1 MKAMLN
7 QLLPLLLAAALAA
20 SAAPPLKMA
29 TLAPRGTSPH
39 QVLLEMRAKWQKAPD
54 GGVGL
59 TIYADGTMGGDAA
72 VVSRMQVNQLQAAVL
87 TVVGLAEIDN
97 SVTALQYMPMMFRSL
112 DEVDYVLQKLQP
124 ELERRLLAKGYV
136 VLFWGD
142 LGWVRIFSKAP
153 VAHPA
158 DLKKLKVFTWSGD
171 VKQVE
176 IMKTLGFQPVPL
188 ETADIPSS
196 LQTGLIAAVPV
207 PPMYALASQMAT
219 SARYMLE
226 LNYVPLV
233 GGAVITR
240 KAWDAIP
247 PATRQALLQAA
258 KEAGD
263 QMKAKNRAESD
274 QAVEAMKKRG
284 LAVQPVTAQLAAEWQ
299 KLGEDAASRIRGT
312 IVPADMFDMV
322 TRHLAE
328 YRARPK

>member
-1 MKAMLN
+1 MLN
-7 QLLPLLLAAALAA
+7 RLLPLLLAAALAA

-39 QVLLEMRAKWQKAPD
+39 QVLLEMREKWREAPD
-54 GGVGL
+54 GGVAL
-59 TIYADGTMGGDAA
+59 TIYADGAMGGDAA

-112 DEVDYVLQKLQP
+112 DEVDYVLQMLQP

-142 LGWVRIFSKAP
+142 LGWVRIFSKSP

-196 LQTGLIAAVPV
+196 LQTGLIAAIPV

-219 SARYMLE
+219 SARFMLE

-247 PATRQALLQAA
+247 QSTRPALLKAA
-258 KEAGD
+258 REAGG
-263 QMKAKNRAESD
+263 QMRVRNRAESD

-284 LAVQPVTAQLAAEWQ
+284 LAVQPVTPQLAAEWR
-299 KLGEDAASRIRGT
+299 KLGEDAASRIRGA

-322 TRHLAE
+322 TRLLAE

>member
-1 MKAMLN
+1 MTKR
-7 QLLPLLLAAALAA
+7 PLILCLTAALAA
-20 SAAPPLKMA
+20 TAAPPLKMA

-39 QVLLEMRAKWQKAPD
+39 QVLMEMREKWMKAPG

-142 LGWVRIFSKAP
+142 LGWVRVFSKSP

-196 LQTGLIAAVPV
+196 IQTGLIAAVPT
-207 PPMYALASQMAT
+207 PPMYALASQLST

-240 KAWDAIP
+240 KAWEGIAP
-247 PATRQALLQAA
+247 ETRQALLQAA
-258 KEAGD
+258 KDAGVV
-263 QMKAKNRAESD
+263 MKQKNRAESD

-284 LAVQPVTAQLAAEWQ
+284 LVVQPVTPPLAAEWQ
-299 KLGEDAASRIRGT
+299 KLGEEAAARIRGT
-312 IVPADMFDMV
+312 IVPADMFDLV
-322 TRHLAE
+322 TRLLAE